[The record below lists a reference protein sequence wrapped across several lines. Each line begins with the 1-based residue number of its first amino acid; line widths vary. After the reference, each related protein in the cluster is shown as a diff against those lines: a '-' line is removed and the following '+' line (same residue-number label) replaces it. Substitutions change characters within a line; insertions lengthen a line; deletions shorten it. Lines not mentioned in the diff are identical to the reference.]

1 MKPGS
6 ETMLKRF
13 LMIACILPLIGC
25 MTVGPDYEPP
35 ATEMP
40 AGWHNTG
47 DPALVPNAALV
58 RQWWTLFNDPLLNR
72 LITEATKNNLDLM
85 TAVARVEESRAR
97 LGIATG
103 ERYPSADIGGSV
115 TQQRGSE
122 NSISGAG
129 YEETVYS
136 TRAGASWQID
146 LFGRIKRSVE
156 AATAQYQASEEDR
169 TDVMVTIYADV
180 ALTYLDIR
188 TYQARLAAANANIA
202 SQKKVLRL
210 TRSRF
215 KHGLTTDLDVAQS
228 ERLLARAEAEVPP
241 LRIALAQGINNLAVL
256 LGRRPGVLHK
266 HLMTP
271 QKIPL
276 PPARATVGV
285 PANLLRQRADIRRA
299 ERLLASQTARI
310 GVAKADLYP
319 SLSLTGSF
327 GLEAVD
333 FDDLFDAGSRVFS
346 FGPSLRWDIFSG
358 GRIRNKIKA
367 QDAIVRQSLFK
378 YEQTVLNALREVE
391 NTLKAY
397 IEDRIRLSALER
409 SVSAAHRSVKVATGL
424 YKQGLADFQPVLDAQ
439 RDQFDFE
446 NQLAVARGNSAA
458 NFVRLYTALG
468 GGWDPEKKTAANK
481 Q

>member
-1 MKPGS
+1 MK
-6 ETMLKRF
+6 
-13 LMIACILPLIGC
+13 LMSKVVLQRVLTIICILPVIGC
-25 MTVGPDYEPP
+25 MSVGPNYEQP

-40 AGWHNTG
+40 ANWQNTG
-47 DPALVPNAALV
+47 DPALVPDADLV
-58 RQWWTLFNDPLLNR
+58 RQWWTLFNDPLLNK
-72 LITEATKNNLDLM
+72 LISEASRNNLNLM
-85 TAVARVEESRAR
+85 TAIARVEESRAR

-103 ERYPSADIGGSV
+103 ERYPSMDVEGS
-115 TQQRGSE
+115 TTRQRGSE

-129 YEETVYS
+129 YKETVYS
-136 TRAGASWQID
+136 SRAGSSWQID
-146 LFGRIKRSVE
+146 LFGRIRRSVE
-156 AATAQYQASEEDR
+156 AAAAQYQASEEDR
-169 TDVMVTIYADV
+169 TDVMITIYADV

-188 TYQARLAAANANIA
+188 TYQARLAAAKANIA

-210 TRSRF
+210 TQSRF

-241 LRIALAQGINNLAVL
+241 LRIALAQGVNNLAVL
-256 LGRRPGVLHK
+256 LGRRPGTLHK

-271 QKIPL
+271 QEIPL
-276 PPARATVGV
+276 PPPKATVGV
-285 PANLLRQRADIRRA
+285 PANLLRQRADIRKA
-299 ERLLASQTARI
+299 ERLLAAQTARI

-327 GLEAVD
+327 GFESID
-333 FDDLFDAGSRVFS
+333 IKDLFDAGSRVLS
-346 FGPSLRWDIFSG
+346 FGPSLRWNIFSG
-358 GRIRNKIKA
+358 GRIRNNIKM
-367 QDAIVRQSLFK
+367 QDAIVRQSLFT

-409 SVSAAHRSVKVATGL
+409 SVSAARRSVKVATGL

-468 GGWDPEKKTAANK
+468 GGWDPNQTNK
-481 Q
+481 M